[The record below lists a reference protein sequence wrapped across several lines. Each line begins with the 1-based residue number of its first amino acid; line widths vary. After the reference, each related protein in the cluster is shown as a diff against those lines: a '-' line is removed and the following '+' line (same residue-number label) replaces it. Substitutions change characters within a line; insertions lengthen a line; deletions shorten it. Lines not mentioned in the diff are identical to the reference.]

1 MSKKIYV
8 GNMNYNTTETQL
20 QDLFAQHGT
29 VVSVNIV
36 RDRYT
41 NRPKGFAFVEMEEA
55 DAAQAAITALNNKE
69 VDGRELRVSE
79 AQAKKPR
86 QNSYNNY

>member
-8 GNMNYNTTETQL
+8 GNMSYNTTENQL

-29 VVSVNIV
+29 VLEVNIV

-41 NRPKGFAFVEMEEA
+41 NKPKGFAFVEMEDTEA
-55 DAAQAAITALNNKE
+55 ANAAIAALNNME
-69 VDGRELRVSE
+69 LDGRELRVSE

-86 QNSYNNY
+86 QNNYR

>member
-79 AQAKKPR
+79 AQAKKSR